1 MSFIK
6 LGDVIVDLAG
16 VSVIRLAQPSYKIS
30 GQTFVRLKIRGLED
44 DFIDLDAETSEKF
57 RWFLK
62 VSSSNLGILDVDKA
76 WEQRDAIEAQIAAL
90 QTAHEATR
98 QQPDPNQDNYK
109 TNTGKV
115 LTMPAQ
121 SQQASAKICKSCNG
135 QGRLSNFNDL
145 KSTVP
150 FIPCPHCEGSGYVS

>member
-6 LGDVIVDLAG
+6 LGGVIVDLAG
-16 VSVIRLAQPSYKIS
+16 VSVIRLEQPSFK
-30 GQTFVRLKIRGLED
+30 GPTFVRLKIRGLED
-44 DFIDLDAETSEKF
+44 DFIDLDTETSEKF

-76 WEQRDAIEAQIAAL
+76 WEQRDAIEAQIAVL
-90 QTAHEATR
+90 QAAHEAAR
-98 QQPDPNQDNYK
+98 QPPDPNQ
-109 TNTGKV
+109 GKV
-115 LTMPAQ
+115 LTMPSQ
-121 SQQASAKICKSCNG
+121 SPQASATICKSCNG